1 MKDFAEL
8 LVRLF
13 WLNKI
18 NELVAPLGNSFKRRP
33 PYFWA
38 VFY

>member
-1 MKDFAEL
+1 MKDFTER

-18 NELVAPLGNSFKRRP
+18 NELVALLRNPLKSK
-33 PYFWA
+33 
-38 VFY
+38 